1 MKANRPIALKSSQL
15 AAVKISSQHS
25 IAAHVGGLCLGD
37 LVIFFTTQIG
47 SHYTLVGHV
56 DSEGKALVALGLQH
70 LDSLLVAR
78 RVDVPG
84 HHPGTHLGKSEG

>member
-25 IAAHVGGLCLGD
+25 ITARVGGLCLGD
-37 LVIFFTTQIG
+37 LVIFNTTQIG

-70 LDSLLVAR
+70 LDGLLVAR
-78 RVDVPG
+78 GVDVPR